1 MTGKKFLTIGFV
13 LAAAL
18 ALVNPKPARAEIL
31 LMLVTPGTLQGDGNF
46 LYSYSVTLTDQS
58 FLHAGGLGMN
68 TGTGNVFTL
77 YDVQGVVGAVT
88 GSVLAAGFTLSTPLL
103 GITPVTESPI
113 PPDSPAIINLTFSYA
128 GAADIVANGGNIPL
142 GTFSF
147 ESTNPLGAGLLAY
160 TAATQKFGSAVFLAN
175 NTEQV
180 AGPGGPV
187 APPVPE
193 PATLALLA
201 MGLPVLGGLYY
212 RRRNS

>member
-1 MTGKKFLTIGFV
+1 MTGTKLLKIGLV

-18 ALVNPKPARAEIL
+18 VVMKPAPARAEIL
-31 LMLVTPGTLQGDGNF
+31 LMLQTPGALQGDGNF
-46 LYSYSVTLTDQS
+46 LYTYSVTLTDQS

-68 TGTGNVFTL
+68 TTTGNVFTL
-77 YDVQGVVGAVT
+77 YDVQGLVGAVT
-88 GSVLAAGFTLSTPLL
+88 GSVLAAGFSVATPLV
-103 GITPVTESPI
+103 GITPVTEMPM
-113 PPDSPAIINLTFSYA
+113 PPDSATIPNISFTFT
-128 GAADIVANGGNIPL
+128 GADITANGANVPL

-187 APPVPE
+187 TPPVPE